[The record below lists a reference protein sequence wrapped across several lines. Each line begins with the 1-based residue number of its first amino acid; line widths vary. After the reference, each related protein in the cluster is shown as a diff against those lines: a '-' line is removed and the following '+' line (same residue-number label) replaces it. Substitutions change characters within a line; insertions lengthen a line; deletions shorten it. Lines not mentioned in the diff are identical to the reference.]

1 MTALET
7 VYAVHNFEA
16 ENDDELSF
24 QIGEKVFVI
33 QKDDGF
39 GDGWW
44 KVSIAIGLLWYTNQG
59 GTHVQLRARI

>member
-1 MTALET
+1 MAALET

-24 QIGEKVFVI
+24 QIGERVLII

-44 KVSIAIGLLWYTNQG
+44 KVIINCS
-59 GTHVQLRARI
+59 V

>member
-44 KVSIAIGLLWYTNQG
+44 KVCLCALYASYKNQG
-59 GTHVQLRARI
+59 D

>member
-44 KVSIAIGLLWYTNQG
+44 KVYAFRLFII
-59 GTHVQLRARI
+59 

>member
-1 MTALET
+1 MAALET

-16 ENDDELSF
+16 ENDDELTF
-24 QIGEKVFVI
+24 QIGEKVLII

-44 KVSIAIGLLWYTNQG
+44 KVYIKHSI
-59 GTHVQLRARI
+59 